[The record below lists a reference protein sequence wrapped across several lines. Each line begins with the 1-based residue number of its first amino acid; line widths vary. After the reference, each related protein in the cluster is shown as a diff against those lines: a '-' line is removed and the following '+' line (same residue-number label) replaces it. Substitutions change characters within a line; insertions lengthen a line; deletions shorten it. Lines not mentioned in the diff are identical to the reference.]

1 MLNIKTTATRGK
13 LESLL
18 QKINLPNLFSYYI
31 KSTSSANVDH
41 ENPNDSRNI
50 HVLKLFHQKMFDIN
64 FESIFTYR
72 ILLQLKVSPKEIG

>member
-41 ENPNDSRNI
+41 GNPNNSNNI
-50 HVLKLFHQKMFDIN
+50 HVLKPFGFMF
-64 FESIFTYR
+64 
-72 ILLQLKVSPKEIG
+72 SPKHVEILQIKIPILAENVA